1 MVHLGRSWDV
11 DGSFLSVYES
21 YRILEYL
28 GGDDP
33 LLILCVNRS
42 RSIGVGAYILG
53 HSGLLGCG
61 AVLSFPSLV
70 FPCPGRV
77 VPQVLPRWIGRVP
90 GH

>member
-33 LLILCVNRS
+33 LLVLSVNRG
-42 RSIGVGAYILG
+42 RSIGAGAYILAR
-53 HSGLLGCG
+53 SGLPGCG
-61 AVLSFPSLV
+61 AVLSFPPRFSHALV
-70 FPCPGRV
+70 GLSP
-77 VPQVLPRWIGRVP
+77 
-90 GH
+90 